1 MLFPRKGNINFN
13 VIFRILGLLLLIESG
28 FMLIPLAVCYF
39 YSEFDEAVSFWL
51 SIAVT
56 AGCGLLL
63 MALTKSRDNDMGKRE
78 GILLT
83 ALVWVLFSLFG
94 MLPFVF
100 GSANLDVASAYFE
113 TMSGFTTTGV
123 SAIASVEDVSH
134 GILMWRAITH
144 FVGGMGII
152 LFTLAVIPM
161 LNKKSGI
168 QLFNAEV
175 TGITHDKVRPR
186 ISHTA
191 KSLWGIYFLL
201 NTILIVLLWMGPMN
215 LFDSVCHAFSA
226 IATGGFST
234 KNASIEAYN
243 SDYVKIVL
251 SIFMFLSGAN
261 FGLLYY
267 VVIGR
272 PKALFRND
280 TFRWYAYIVVGAVVI
295 IAVRLWLTGNYPDL
309 QSLVI
314 DTVFQV
320 VTTITT
326 TGFVGSDY
334 LDWQGLAIIVILAIM
349 VVGSCAGSTAGGFKI
364 DRLVVSVRHF
374 RNELYK
380 IIHPNTVKT
389 VRVNGKVL
397 QPELVS
403 KTNTFLLVY
412 VVLIFIGTAILAET
426 GVSFFD
432 SLFMSVSTLSN
443 IGLGYGVSGSSF
455 AAISDVGK
463 WTMSVLMLLGRLELF
478 TVLIIFTKHFW
489 NKK

>member
-1 MLFPRKGNINFN
+1 MIFPRKGNINFK
-13 VIFRILGLLLLIESG
+13 VIFRILGMLLQIEAG
-28 FMLIPLAVCYF
+28 FMLVPLAVCYI
-39 YSEFDEAVSFWL
+39 YSEFSEAVSFL
-51 SIAVT
+51 ISIGIT
-56 AGCGLLL
+56 AGCGILL
-63 MALTKSRDNDMGKRE
+63 MLFTKSRDNDMGKRE

-83 ALVWVLFSLFG
+83 ALTWVLFSLFG
-94 MLPFVF
+94 MLPFIL
-100 GSANLDVASAYFE
+100 GSARLDVASAYFE

-123 SAIASVEDVSH
+123 SALASVEDVSH

-191 KSLWGIYFLL
+191 KSLWAIYFII
-201 NTILIVLLWMGPMN
+201 NSILIVLLWIGPMN

-234 KNASIEAYN
+234 KNNSIEAYN
-243 SDYVKIVL
+243 SDYVKIIL
-251 SIFMFLSGAN
+251 SIFMFLAGAN

-267 VVIGR
+267 VAIGK
-272 PKALFRND
+272 PKMLFKND
-280 TFRWYAYIVVGAVVI
+280 TFRWYTYIIIGAVAI
-295 IAVRLWLTGNYPDL
+295 IVARLWLSGNYPDIK
-309 QSLVI
+309 SLVI

-326 TGFVGSDY
+326 TGFIGSDY
-334 LDWQGLAIIVILAIM
+334 LDWQGLAIFVIVAIM
-349 VVGSCAGSTAGGFKI
+349 LTGSCAGSTAGGFKI
-364 DRLVVSVRHF
+364 DRLVVSMRNLH
-374 RNELYK
+374 NELYK
-380 IIHPNTVKT
+380 IIHPNTIKA

-397 QPELVS
+397 PPELIS
-403 KTNTFLLVY
+403 KTNTFLLIY
-412 VVLIFIGTAILAET
+412 AALIFIGTTILAET
-426 GVSFFD
+426 GCSFFD
-432 SLFMSVSTLSN
+432 SMFMAVSALSN
-443 IGLGYGVSGSSF
+443 IGLGYGVSGISF
-455 AAISDVGK
+455 ASIPDIGK

-478 TVLIIFTKHFW
+478 TVLIIFTNHFW

>member
-13 VIFRILGLLLLIESG
+13 VILRILGLLLLIESG

-168 QLFNAEV
+168 QLFNQPWYFAYCH
-175 TGITHDKVRPR
+175 HDWFICRVP
-186 ISHTA
+186 
-191 KSLWGIYFLL
+191 FL
-201 NTILIVLLWMGPMN
+201 
-215 LFDSVCHAFSA
+215 
-226 IATGGFST
+226 
-234 KNASIEAYN
+234 Y
-243 SDYVKIVL
+243 
-251 SIFMFLSGAN
+251 
-261 FGLLYY
+261 
-267 VVIGR
+267 
-272 PKALFRND
+272 
-280 TFRWYAYIVVGAVVI
+280 
-295 IAVRLWLTGNYPDL
+295 
-309 QSLVI
+309 
-314 DTVFQV
+314 
-320 VTTITT
+320 
-326 TGFVGSDY
+326 
-334 LDWQGLAIIVILAIM
+334 
-349 VVGSCAGSTAGGFKI
+349 
-364 DRLVVSVRHF
+364 
-374 RNELYK
+374 
-380 IIHPNTVKT
+380 
-389 VRVNGKVL
+389 
-397 QPELVS
+397 
-403 KTNTFLLVY
+403 
-412 VVLIFIGTAILAET
+412 
-426 GVSFFD
+426 
-432 SLFMSVSTLSN
+432 
-443 IGLGYGVSGSSF
+443 
-455 AAISDVGK
+455 
-463 WTMSVLMLLGRLELF
+463 
-478 TVLIIFTKHFW
+478 
-489 NKK
+489 

>member
-1 MLFPRKGNINFN
+1 MIFPHKGNINFN
-13 VIFRILGLLLLIESG
+13 VIFRILGLLLQIEAG
-28 FMLIPLAVCYF
+28 FMLIPLAVCYI
-39 YSEFDEAVSFWL
+39 YSEYAESVSFL
-51 SIAVT
+51 ISIAIT

-63 MALTKSRDNDMGKRE
+63 MLLTKSRDNDMGKRE

-83 ALVWVLFSLFG
+83 ALTWVLFSLFG
-94 MLPFVF
+94 MLPFIF
-100 GSANLDVASAYFE
+100 GSADLDVASAYFE

-123 SAIASVEDVSH
+123 SAIASVEDVAH
-134 GILMWRAITH
+134 GTLMWRAITH

-191 KSLWGIYFLL
+191 KSLWAIYFLL
-201 NTILIVLLWMGPMN
+201 NSVLIVLLWIGPMN
-215 LFDSVCHAFSA
+215 LFDSVCHAFSV

-234 KNASIEAYN
+234 KNNSIEAYN

-251 SIFMFLSGAN
+251 SVFMFLSGAN

-267 VVIGR
+267 VVIGK
-272 PKALFRND
+272 PKSLFKND
-280 TFRWYAYIVVGAVVI
+280 TFRWYTYIVIGAVVI
-295 IAVRLWLTGNYPDL
+295 IAVRLWLTGRYPDVE
-309 QSLVI
+309 SLIV

-334 LDWQGLAIIVILAIM
+334 LQWQGLAIMVILAIM
-349 VVGSCAGSTAGGFKI
+349 IVGSCAGSTAGGFKI
-364 DRLVVSVRHF
+364 DRLVVFVRNF
-374 RNELYK
+374 KNELYK
-380 IIHPNTVKT
+380 IIHPNTVKA

-412 VVLIFIGTAILAET
+412 ALLIFVGTAILTET
-426 GVSFFD
+426 GASFFD
-432 SLFMSVSTLSN
+432 SLFMAISTLSN

-455 AAISDVGK
+455 AGISDVGK